1 MMITTTTQNFGI
13 EIELTGITREK
24 AAQVIAEHFGKSFS
38 HVGGG
43 YDTYAARD
51 SKGRKWKAMR
61 DGSIRTERTTA
72 SGRLAIGGRAY
83 SCEVVTPILQYEDL
97 ADVRAILG
105 KLVKAGALANPS
117 CGIHVHVD
125 GANHTPESLTRLEEF
140 TVGRQDLFY
149 EALGIGARADRWCKK
164 TSASLLKAMK
174 DAPKTRDSLERVW
187 YSDANDGYCGG
198 IDHAH
203 YNHTRYH
210 GINLHA
216 FFTKGTVEFR
226 LFNGTTDADK
236 VLSYVQFCL
245 AMSAWAINAGDR
257 MSYRDCSGYTA
268 AQKERLMTSVLV
280 NRLGMAGKEFKTAR
294 RILTEAFRGIAA

>member
-1 MMITTTTQNFGI
+1 MKITTNNQNFGI
-13 EIELTGITREK
+13 EIELTGITRAR
-24 AAQVIAEHFGKSFS
+24 AARIIAQYFGTDTEHR
-38 HVGGG
+38 GGS
-43 YDTYAARD
+43 YDTYTAKDAKNRT
-51 SKGRKWKAMR
+51 WKAMS
-61 DGSIRTERTTA
+61 DASIRTERMIGNSRVSA
-72 SGRLAIGGRAY
+72 SPNY
-83 SCEVVTPILQYEDL
+83 SCEVVTPILQYDDL

-105 KLVKAGALANPS
+105 KLVKAGALANSS

-174 DAPKTRDSLERVW
+174 DAPKTRDDIERVW

-203 YNHTRYH
+203 YNYTRYH

-226 LFNGTTDADK
+226 LFNGTTDANK
-236 VLSYVQFCL
+236 ILSYVQFCL
-245 AMSAWAINAGDR
+245 AVSAWAINAGDR

-280 NRLGMAGKEFKTAR
+280 HRLGMSGKEFKTAR
-294 RILTEAFRGIAA
+294 RILTEAFRAA

>member
-1 MMITTTTQNFGI
+1 MTITTTTQNFGI
-13 EIELTGITREK
+13 EIELTGITRAR
-24 AAQVIAEHFGKSFS
+24 AARIIAQHFGTDTQ
-38 HVGGG
+38 HRGGS
-43 YDTYAARD
+43 YDTYTAKDAKNRT
-51 SKGRKWKAMR
+51 WKAMS
-61 DGSIRTERTTA
+61 DASIRTERMIGNSRVSA
-72 SGRLAIGGRAY
+72 SPNY

-105 KLVKAGALANPS
+105 NLVKAGALANPS
-117 CGIHVHVD
+117 CGIHVHAD

-149 EALGIGARADRWCKK
+149 EALGIGDRADRWCKK

-187 YSDANDGYCGG
+187 YSDVNDGYCGG

-203 YNHTRYH
+203 YNYTRYH

-236 VLSYVQFCL
+236 ILSYVQFCL
-245 AMSAWAINAGDR
+245 AVSAWAINAGDR

-294 RILTEAFRGIAA
+294 RILTEAFRGNAA

>member
-1 MMITTTTQNFGI
+1 MTTTIQNQNFGI
-13 EIELTGITREK
+13 EIELTGITRAR
-24 AAQVIAEHFGKSFS
+24 AARIIANHFGTESA
-38 HVGGG
+38 HVGGS
-43 YDTYAARD
+43 YDTYTATD
-51 SKGRKWKAMR
+51 TKGRRWKAMS
-61 DGSIRTERTTA
+61 DGSIRTERK
-72 SGRLAIGGRAY
+72 SGDSLVSAMGSY

-105 KLVKAGALANPS
+105 KLVRAGAIANSS

-140 TVGRQDLFY
+140 AIGRQDLFY
-149 EALGIGARADRWCKK
+149 EALQIGARENRWCKK
-164 TSASLLKAMK
+164 TSDTLLKAMK
-174 DAPKTRDSLERVW
+174 SDLAKTKDSLERIW
-187 YSDANDGYCGG
+187 YSRANDNYFGG
-198 IDHAH
+198 IDHQH
-203 YNHTRYH
+203 YNATRYH

-245 AMSAWAINAGDR
+245 AMSAWAINAGNR
-257 MSYRDCSGYTA
+257 MSYRDCSGYTL

-280 NRLGMAGKEFKTAR
+280 NRLGMTGSEFRTAR
-294 RILTEAFRGIAA
+294 RVLTEAFRAA